1 MCIRD
6 SYLFLYRDENGNAD
20 RTGNHLLSD
29 EELATLT
36 KASDK
41 DKLVRSR
48 ITEKMV
54 DEIASEEDKN
64 AFSVYLLMNQ
74 SPSNSIKVIVEDASN
89 EDVAYLMEH
98 KDEYRGFDVDF
109 GSWKREYP
117 YKDTLRDVL
126 GLSLIHI

>member
-1 MCIRD
+1 
-6 SYLFLYRDENGNAD
+6 
-20 RTGNHLLSD
+20 
-29 EELATLT
+29 
-36 KASDK
+36 
-41 DKLVRSR
+41 
-48 ITEKMV
+48 MV

-126 GLSLIHI
+126 GSVTTTKQGVPSEEREYYEALGYSLTDRVGSSGLEKQYEQLLSGTLR

>member
-1 MCIRD
+1 
-6 SYLFLYRDENGNAD
+6 
-20 RTGNHLLSD
+20 
-29 EELATLT
+29 
-36 KASDK
+36 
-41 DKLVRSR
+41 
-48 ITEKMV
+48 MV

-109 GSWKREYP
+109 GS
-117 YKDTLRDVL
+117 
-126 GLSLIHI
+126 GNANILIKIHYVMS